1 MQKQEHEEE
10 YRNIT
15 DPVYNQFLNEIV
27 GIDDDERIERKK
39 RYALL
44 KKLGIVVTLVYHCKR
59 CNYLWL
65 PKDFDAFFDEIG
77 LADEYLKKMV
87 PPKACARCKSK
98 YWNQSPRRNTSHT
111 KEDSKFHKF
120 RRLSGYDKLEV
131 FGHDMLTT
139 KRILARHR
147 VLEKRRV
154 ELEKAEEYD
163 RDLMKKAGID
173 LDHSNEQ

>member
-1 MQKQEHEEE
+1 MQDEDDEE
-10 YRNIT
+10 Y
-15 DPVYNQFLNEIV
+15 LA
-27 GIDDDERIERKK
+27 RKK

-44 KKLGIVVTLVYHCKR
+44 KRLGIVVTLVYHCKR

-65 PKDFDAFFDEIG
+65 PKDFDAFSDEIG
-77 LADEYLKKMV
+77 LVDEYLKKMV

-98 YWNQSPRRNTSHT
+98 YWNQSPRRNTSHA

-131 FGHDMLTT
+131 FGHDMVST

-147 VLEKRRV
+147 VLEKRRL
-154 ELEKAEEYD
+154 ELEKAKED
-163 RDLMKKAGID
+163 LRDKAKICGID
-173 LDHSNEQ
+173 LDQRNE